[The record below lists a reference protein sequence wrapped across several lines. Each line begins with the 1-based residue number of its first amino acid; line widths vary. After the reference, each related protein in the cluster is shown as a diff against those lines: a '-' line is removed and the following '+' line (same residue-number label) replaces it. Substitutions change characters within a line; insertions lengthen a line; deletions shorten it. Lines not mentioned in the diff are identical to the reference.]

1 LICEVTEMSG
11 VKIEQKVVRIAPPGD
26 WGMNIS
32 ELNTYLSAG
41 WTVKFIQTIGPAGYT
56 DYVIERHL

>member
-1 LICEVTEMSG
+1 MSG
-11 VKIEQKVVRIAPPGD
+11 VKIEQKVVRIVPPGD
-26 WGMNIS
+26 CGMNIS

-41 WTVKFIQTIGPAGYT
+41 WTVKFIQAIGPAGYT